1 MMSST
6 GSIDLRLPN
15 NLSMLRFYFAIDLML
30 YDRFWMQVTSMQ
42 MLQLLSQIWTHETQ
56 EKRENYN
63 KI

>member
-15 NLSMLRFYFAIDLML
+15 NLSMLRFHFAIDLML

-42 MLQLLSQIWTHETQ
+42 MLQLLSQTE